1 MVLPTAR
8 ESRAVVL
15 RGLSRGEGS
24 EPCSSPWKPA
34 SSSSLIVPLTDSE
47 TIPVYSRVHMQDLL
61 RGESGVGFLW

>member
-24 EPCSSPWKPA
+24 GPCSSPWKPA